1 MMISRLGWL
10 LLFVGFLHLLSYLDL
25 CHSVLS
31 ECEVVLFR
39 KNSLC

>member
-1 MMISRLGWL
+1 MMILRLGWL
-10 LLFVGFLHLLSYLDL
+10 LLFVGFLHLLSYLVV
-25 CHSVLS
+25 CHLVLS